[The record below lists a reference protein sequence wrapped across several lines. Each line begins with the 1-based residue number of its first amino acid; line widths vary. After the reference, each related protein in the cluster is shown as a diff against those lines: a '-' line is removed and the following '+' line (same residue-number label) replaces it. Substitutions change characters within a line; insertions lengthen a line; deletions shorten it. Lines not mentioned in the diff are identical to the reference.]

1 MPHIRLDDKEI
12 ELSQG
17 ELRIGTSDDAQVRL
31 DAGPE
36 KGILAIIIVD
46 PSGTPTVR
54 RGSAGAT
61 ILVNGVALGAEPA
74 PLLHGDR
81 IEVAG
86 RQLRFSDDHKA
97 GTTVLMPAL
106 GTAAAPAQA
115 RDHGRPSASG
125 GRLVS
130 LVDGREYSV
139 PSSGLR
145 IGRDATSDVV
155 VPGTDVSRHHADLS
169 VGPSG
174 YVLRDASANG
184 VYINGARMGD
194 AQQLRRGDVIRVGA
208 EEFRFYA
215 DPVESRSAEA
225 PAPSPARNGSA
236 VISGEAPA
244 LATLEVVNQGTSRGT
259 LYRIRTPLA
268 HIGRGEHNDVIVA
281 DDSVSDS
288 HAKIQRRESGW
299 FVVDMESTNGTYVA
313 GERVRGERALGATTA
328 VRFGGV
334 KVIFRSEPQI
344 VDADG
349 GTRVIVGLKP
359 SHQPH
364 QPHQQR
370 APMAR
375 NKVATR
381 QADASDSTRTR
392 RISPLVWI
400 AAAVAIG
407 ATVLFVIQDR

>member
-1 MPHIRLDDKEI
+1 MAHIRLDDKEI
-12 ELSQG
+12 ELSTG

-36 KGILAIIIVD
+36 KGTLAIIIVD

-54 RGSAGAT
+54 RGATGAT

-86 RQLRFSDDHKA
+86 RQLRFSDDRKA
-97 GTTVLMPAL
+97 GSTVLMPAL
-106 GTAAAPAQA
+106 VTDAAPALA
-115 RDHGRPSASG
+115 RPQVRASGSG

-130 LVDGREYSV
+130 LVDGREYAV
-139 PSSGLR
+139 PASGLR
-145 IGRDATSDVV
+145 IGRDAASDVV

-169 VGPSG
+169 VDPSG

-184 VYINGARMGD
+184 VFINGARIGD
-194 AQQLRRGDVIRVGA
+194 AQLLRRGDVVRIGG
-208 EEFRFYA
+208 EEFRFYS
-215 DPVESRSAEA
+215 DPIDSRPAEA
-225 PAPSPARNGSA
+225 PGPPPAKRVVG
-236 VISGEAPA
+236 VISEEAPA
-244 LATLEVVNQGTSRGT
+244 LATLEVVNEGASRGT
-259 LYRIRTPLA
+259 VYRIRTPLA

-299 FVVDMESTNGTYVA
+299 FVVDMDSTNGTYVA

-334 KVIFRSEPQI
+334 KVIFRSDPKI

-349 GTRVIVGLKP
+349 GTRAIVGIKP
-359 SHQPH
+359 S
-364 QPHQQR
+364 HQQR

-375 NKVATR
+375 HKVATR

-407 ATVLFVIQDR
+407 ATVLLVIQDR

>member
-12 ELSQG
+12 ELSTG
-17 ELRIGTSDDAQVRL
+17 ELRIGSGDDAQVRL

-36 KGILAIIIVD
+36 KGTLAIIIVD
-46 PSGTPTVR
+46 SIGTPTVR
-54 RGSAGAT
+54 RASAGAT

-86 RQLRFSDDHKA
+86 RQLRFSDDRKA
-97 GTTVLMPAL
+97 GSTVLMPAL
-106 GTAAAPAQA
+106 GSAAAPVRAPS
-115 RDHGRPSASG
+115 RGRPGVSG

-130 LVDGREYSV
+130 LVDGREYVV

-145 IGRDATSDVV
+145 IGRDAASDVV
-155 VPGTDVSRHHADLS
+155 VPGTDVSRHHAELS
-169 VGPSG
+169 VGPLG
-174 YVLRDASANG
+174 YVVRDASTNG
-184 VYINGARMGD
+184 VFVNGERTGGAQPLRGGD
-194 AQQLRRGDVIRVGA
+194 IIRIGT
-208 EEFRFYA
+208 EEFRFHA
-215 DPVESRSAEA
+215 DPAESRPAERA
-225 PAPSPARNGSA
+225 ESSPARQAGA
-236 VISGEAPA
+236 VVSREAPA
-244 LATLEVVNQGTSRGT
+244 LATLEVVNEGAARGKV
-259 LYRIRTPLA
+259 YPIRAALA

-299 FVVDMESTNGTYVA
+299 FVVDMNSTNGTYVA
-313 GERVRGERALGATTA
+313 GERVRGERALGGVAA

-349 GTRVIVGLKP
+349 GTRVIVGFKP
-359 SHQPH
+359 SHQ
-364 QPHQQR
+364 QR
-370 APMAR
+370 TPVAR
-375 NKVATR
+375 RKVVAR
-381 QADASDSTRTR
+381 DADDSSRTT

-400 AAAVAIG
+400 AAALAIG
-407 ATVLFVIQDR
+407 ATVLLVIQDR

>member
-12 ELSQG
+12 ELSTG
-17 ELRIGTSDDAQVRL
+17 ELRIGTGDDAQVRL

-36 KGILAIIIVD
+36 KGTLAIIIVD

-54 RGSAGAT
+54 RGATGAT

-86 RQLRFSDDHKA
+86 RQLRFSDDRKA
-97 GTTVLMPAL
+97 GSTVLMPAL
-106 GTAAAPAQA
+106 GTAGASAPA
-115 RDHGRPSASG
+115 RSSVRSSGSG

-130 LVDGREYSV
+130 LVDGREYAV
-139 PSSGLR
+139 PASGLR
-145 IGRDATSDVV
+145 IGRDAASDVV

-174 YVLRDASANG
+174 YILRDASANG
-184 VYINGARMGD
+184 VFINGARMGD
-194 AQQLRRGDVIRVGA
+194 AQPLRRGDVIRIGA
-208 EEFRFYA
+208 EEFRFYSDAVDSGPA
-215 DPVESRSAEA
+215 DA
-225 PAPSPARNGSA
+225 PGPSPAQVVGA
-236 VISGEAPA
+236 VISGEAPTR
-244 LATLEVVNQGTSRGT
+244 ATLEVVNEGASKGMV
-259 LYRIRTPLA
+259 YRIRTSLA
-268 HIGRGEHNDVIVA
+268 HIGRGGHNDVIVA

-288 HAKIQRRESGW
+288 HAKIQRREAGW
-299 FVVDMESTNGTYVA
+299 FVVDMDSTNGTYVA
-313 GERVRGERALGATTA
+313 GERIRGERALGANTA

-334 KVIFRSEPQI
+334 KVIFRSEANI

-349 GTRVIVGLKP
+349 GTRVIVGVKP
-359 SHQPH
+359 SHQ
-364 QPHQQR
+364 QR
-370 APMAR
+370 VPMAR
-375 NKVATR
+375 HKVASG
-381 QADASDSTRTR
+381 QADASDSTRMR
-392 RISPLVWI
+392 RVSPLVWI